1 MMRSIFKKR
10 KLLLRLLVNRFYNRY
25 RIPEARATIL
35 RMGRNRVVM
44 VVMGSFCKTCGVVD
58 WIEDI
63 AFSLKPHGVKLE
75 LTSVRELERGVMLA
89 VFRW

>member
-1 MMRSIFKKR
+1 MRSAFKKR

-25 RIPEARATIL
+25 RAPEARATIL
-35 RMGRNRVVM
+35 CIRRNKVVM
-44 VVMGSFCKTCGVVD
+44 LVTGSFCKTCGVVD

-63 AFSLKPHGVKLE
+63 AFSLKPHGIKLK
-75 LTSVRELERGVMLA
+75 LTNVRELGRDAMLA